1 MADLTAELARL
12 RVDYAGQDLDEQTV
26 HPDPFVQFR
35 TWLDQALASHL
46 KEPNAMALA
55 TATREGVPSC
65 RMVLL
70 KGFDRRGF
78 VFFTNYS
85 SSKGLDL
92 EQNPVAALTFYW
104 AELERQVRIAGAV
117 ERVSPQE
124 SDEYFAVRPP
134 LARIGAA
141 ASPQSQVIPGRAWL
155 EQRVESLQA
164 LHPDGDIS
172 RPNEWGGYR
181 VCPVSFEFW
190 QGRRNRLHDRVLYS
204 SGASAWTIV
213 RLSP

>member
-12 RVDYAGQDLDEQTV
+12 RIDYSGRDLDEKTV
-26 HPDPFVQFR
+26 HRDPFQQFR
-35 TWLDQALASHL
+35 TWLDQALASSL
-46 KEPNAMALA
+46 REPNAMALA

-70 KGFDRRGF
+70 KGFDARGF
-78 VFFTNYS
+78 VFFSNYN
-85 SSKGLDL
+85 SSKGLEL

-104 AELERQVRIAGAV
+104 AELERQVRISGTV
-117 ERVSPQE
+117 ERVSTAE

-141 ASPQSQVIPGRAWL
+141 ASPQSSVIPSRSWL
-155 EQRVESLQA
+155 EEQVKSLQA
-164 LHPDGDIS
+164 LHPDGSIP
-172 RPNEWGGYR
+172 RPAGWGGYR
-181 VCPVSFEFW
+181 VHPSSFEFW
-190 QGRRNRLHDRVLYS
+190 QGRRDRLHDRILYTLE
-204 SGASAWTIV
+204 GCEWHIV

>member
-12 RVDYAGQDLDEQTV
+12 RIDYSGRDLDEKTV
-26 HPDPFVQFR
+26 HRDPFQQFR
-35 TWLDQALASHL
+35 TWLDQALASSL
-46 KEPNAMALA
+46 REPNAMALA

-70 KGFDRRGF
+70 KGFDPRGF
-78 VFFTNYS
+78 VFFSNYN
-85 SSKGLDL
+85 SSKGLEL

-104 AELERQVRIAGAV
+104 AELERQVRISGTV
-117 ERVSPQE
+117 ERVSNAE

-141 ASPQSQVIPGRAWL
+141 ASPQSSAIPSRSWL
-155 EQRVESLQA
+155 EEQVKSLQA
-164 LHPDGDIS
+164 LHPDGSIP
-172 RPNEWGGYR
+172 RPANWGGYR
-181 VCPVSFEFW
+181 VHPSSFEFW
-190 QGRRNRLHDRVLYS
+190 QGRRDRLHDRILYTLE
-204 SGASAWTIV
+204 GCEWRIA

>member
-12 RVDYAGQDLDEQTV
+12 RIDYSGRDLDEKTV
-26 HPDPFVQFR
+26 HRDPFQQFR
-35 TWLDQALASHL
+35 TWLDQALASSL
-46 KEPNAMALA
+46 REPNAMALA

-70 KGFDRRGF
+70 KGFDPRGF
-78 VFFTNYS
+78 VFFSNYN
-85 SSKGLDL
+85 SSKGLEL

-104 AELERQVRIAGAV
+104 AELERQVRISGTV
-117 ERVSPQE
+117 ERVSAAE

-141 ASPQSQVIPGRAWL
+141 ASPQSSVIPSRSWL
-155 EQRVESLQA
+155 EEQVRSLQA
-164 LHPDGDIS
+164 LHPDGSIS
-172 RPNEWGGYR
+172 RPAGWGGYR
-181 VCPVSFEFW
+181 VHPSSFEFW
-190 QGRRNRLHDRVLYS
+190 QGRRDRLHDRILYTLED
-204 SGASAWTIV
+204 GKWRIA